1 MIKRAFNLRRPREK
15 TVLFSKVSRI
25 SHHES
30 DNTEAEPT
38 QDREKD
44 FDEDK
49 MQVQERLQKM
59 KELQAKIRIKP
70 RKSKASLVS
79 PKSGVERFMSRH
91 NLNIVTTKEQKKFN
105 KTTK

>member
-38 QDREKD
+38 QDKEKD
-44 FDEDK
+44 VKSAKNAWEK
-49 MQVQERLQKM
+49 S
-59 KELQAKIRIKP
+59 KELIRNPEK
-70 RKSKASLVS
+70 KLVLLD
-79 PKSGVERFMSRH
+79 EI
-91 NLNIVTTKEQKKFN
+91 NIALRYEYLKLDDF
-105 KTTK
+105 